1 MKTRLINI
9 WDHMV
14 GSYWFVPSAIIFL
27 SLIAAFLFPWLDQR
41 YADQLDVASP
51 WMTMSPDSARTILS
65 TISGVM
71 TTVISLVF
79 SLTMLTLSIATSQFG
94 PRLLRSFLNNRST
107 QVVLGTFVA
116 TAIYA
121 LIVLSMIRGTDS
133 MTVVPR
139 FSVYAAIVA
148 AVVNLLYLI
157 HFINDISEL
166 IQVPNVVLR
175 VARDLDASIRRL
187 YPVEK
192 EEQSGG
198 APDRCDA
205 LPEKSAVLCSRQEG
219 YLQGVDLEAIAEEAR
234 KVDVVIRLCVHPGQF
249 VAEGSGLADVCGPCD
264 DADSLEDT
272 INQWTVTGTRRT
284 PRQDVECALLEL
296 VELAVRALSAG
307 INDPFTAINCIDR
320 LGASL
325 GRIAACAI
333 PQSEFCDEEGV
344 VRVVM
349 PVVTFSDLLESA
361 FNQIR
366 QHGSGNTAVLIRVVE
381 ALGEVARHCS
391 RPSDAEAVLRHV
403 AMLEREG
410 EESIHE
416 PNDREDL
423 RRRADRIRELL
434 RPLVEEAGEKAE
446 K

>member
-14 GSYWFVPSAIIFL
+14 GSYWFIPSTIIFL

-65 TISGVM
+65 TIAGVM

-79 SLTMLTLSIATSQFG
+79 SLTILTLSIATSQFG

-121 LIVLSMIRGTDS
+121 IILLSMIRGTES

-139 FSVYAAIVA
+139 FSVYVAILASVL
-148 AVVNLLYLI
+148 NLLYLI

-187 YPVEK
+187 YPTEASEQPN
-192 EEQSGG
+192 EEV
-198 APDRCDA
+198 DRCDT
-205 LPEKSAVLCSRQEG
+205 LPGKSDVLCSRQEG
-219 YLQGVDLEAIAEEAR
+219 YLQGVDLEAISEQAR
-234 KVDVVIRLCVHPGQF
+234 NAGVVIRLCVHPGQF
-249 VAEGSGLADVCGPCD
+249 VADKSPLAEVCGTTSSEED
-264 DADSLEDT
+264 LEE
-272 INQWTVTGTRRT
+272 IVNQSVVTGTRRT

-307 INDPFTAINCIDR
+307 INDPFTATNCIDR

-325 GRIAACAI
+325 GRIAACAV
-333 PQSEFCDEEGV
+333 PRSQFCDEEGA

-366 QHGSGNTAVLIRVVE
+366 QHGSGNTAVLIRIVE
-381 ALGEVARHCS
+381 ALGEIS
-391 RPSDAEAVLRHV
+391 RRTTRASDAEVVLRHID
-403 AMLEREG
+403 MIEREG
-410 EESIHE
+410 EDSIHE

-423 RRRADRIRELL
+423 RQRAERIRAALKS
-434 RPLVEEAGEKAE
+434 VVGGASDK
-446 K
+446 KSQ

>member
-14 GSYWFVPSAIIFL
+14 GSYWFIPSAIIFL
-27 SLIAAFLFPWLDQR
+27 SLLAAFLFPWLDQR

-65 TISGVM
+65 TIAGVM

-79 SLTMLTLSIATSQFG
+79 SLTILTLSIATSQFG

-121 LIVLSMIRGTDS
+121 IILLSMIRGTES
-133 MTVVPR
+133 VTVVPR
-139 FSVYAAIVA
+139 FSVYVAILASVL
-148 AVVNLLYLI
+148 NLLYLI

-175 VARDLDASIRRL
+175 VARDFDASIRRL
-187 YPVEK
+187 YPMEASEQPN
-192 EEQSGG
+192 EEV
-198 APDRCDA
+198 DRCDT
-205 LPEKSAVLCSRQEG
+205 LPEKSDVLCSKQEG
-219 YLQGVDLEAIAEEAR
+219 YLQGVDIEAIAEQAR
-234 KVDVVIRLCVHPGQF
+234 KAEVVIRLCVHPGQF
-249 VAEGSGLADVCGPCD
+249 VADKSPLAEVCGTTTSE
-264 DADSLEDT
+264 ADLEE
-272 INQWTVTGTRRT
+272 IVNQSVVTGTRRT

-307 INDPFTAINCIDR
+307 INDPFTATNCIDR

-325 GRIAACAI
+325 GRIAACAV
-333 PQSEFCDEEGV
+333 PRSQFCDEEGA

-349 PVVTFSDLLESA
+349 PVVAFSDLLESA

-366 QHGSGNTAVLIRVVE
+366 QHGSGNTAVLIRIVE
-381 ALGEVARHCS
+381 ALGEIARRTT
-391 RPSDAEAVLRHV
+391 RPSDAEAVLRHID
-403 AMLEREG
+403 MIEREG
-410 EESIHE
+410 EDSIHE

-423 RRRADRIRELL
+423 RQRAERIRAVL
-434 RPLVEEAGEKAE
+434 RSVVGEESDK
-446 K
+446 KVQ